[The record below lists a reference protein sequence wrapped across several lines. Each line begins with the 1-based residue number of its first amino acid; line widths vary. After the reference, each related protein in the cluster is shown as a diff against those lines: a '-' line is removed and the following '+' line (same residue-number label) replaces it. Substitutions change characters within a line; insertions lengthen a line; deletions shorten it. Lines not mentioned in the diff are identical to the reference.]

1 MSNAE
6 KSGAETP
13 EWRREGD
20 TIVRDFATTG
30 WPITLMF
37 VNAIG
42 YAAEAADHHP
52 DLQVSWGKVRVSLST
67 HSAGGVTDKDFALA
81 RDIDRIAMASAK
93 KALVRGA

>member
-1 MSNAE
+1 MDSTDAE
-6 KSGAETP
+6 RSDTP
-13 EWRREGD
+13 EWHREGD
-20 TIVRDFATTG
+20 AIAREFKTTG

-42 YAAEAADHHP
+42 FAAEAADHHP

-67 HSAGGVTDKDFALA
+67 HSSGGVTEKDFALA
-81 RDIDRIAMASAK
+81 REIDRIAAASAK